1 MDWNVGTINK
11 MQTNDPFLM
20 PQVPSSASIT
30 SQTNVL
36 MQNFCNSGNSQTT
49 NIPSRMKY
57 MMTNKRQCQNNRAS
71 KTLRPVF
78 PKVAVSRTSFGLN
91 NNFYNLSPS
100 LLSTVTVQMAA
111 DVQNPNLSRNMHL
124 SSSVPLQGSTVNSV
138 QNMHQKTNAYTAV
151 GSFSNQTL
159 QNCSNS
165 MGTSVYQQDP
175 LNTSSPKRVLTQ
187 MPYYYMNGPATSQA
201 DASGSLNSASNYYLP
216 SQQNVQYP
224 DYSSA
229 KKCPNSAIP
238 VTMQSQPYASDQ
250 INPPPYPIYS
260 HYNYRNTIQATN
272 TNSSLSDLM
281 VPIQANH
288 GQFVLQQPTAILS
301 NEKVESYHNSL
312 IDQNSNLYS
321 VRPDQKSQSLSSCIE
336 TNVVGPT
343 AHNVSGLKTTMQ
355 LSDEPVKSYVEVEGN
370 FSNSIP
376 TSTTVKF
383 AEPLQQ
389 TNQTSQLEKNM
400 SNENLSKDKF
410 KITRESLS
418 LDVQALYEMRNALL
432 KLKDNFSLKQKIYLS
447 SLQSGQTS
455 NTSINNQNP
464 NLFPHNTNPSV
475 ECTVQQ
481 VLSDK
486 VTPNQFSSNSH
497 NSSVVPQKT
506 KYHLLPILWNMLKG
520 TGDENMLFNA
530 DVEGGDKYQNKH
542 FIVQDNSCTDS
553 NGDAFGNPLNTDET
567 TKLSYKISPVGSTRG
582 TSIIK
587 SAHNQLEKIS
597 AVPNSDLLNSS
608 EQNKDSESGGVQYLN
623 DSIQSL
629 IQNSDVSQ
637 ESSSMKNSI
646 KEEHDNSTACHI
658 QHSENICLQ
667 KQTNSE
673 KITDTSSSSIS
684 KGVEAI
690 TGTRGAER
698 TCSLE
703 ELKTSL
709 ALWRKCLPKSLNE
722 LINRN
727 TESFSD
733 GIDGK
738 GTAKILENLP
748 NILTQ
753 NYDTKITVERTQ
765 VYGSSS
771 FEKNL
776 DGVNSNLPKS
786 SEPQVAV
793 VTPRILSKNN
803 DVQKNNEII
812 YPATDIEE
820 GTVHTLEKV
829 ISTKSDSN
837 EEKRTIYSPTDSYK
851 YCDLNVH
858 QGTDKSTGKN
868 KIAKAEVGTNHSF
881 DLNQEKT
888 NSSPLGLK
896 QYDLNSGDQHR
907 CELITNDL
915 TAFPQKCVTSKK
927 HDPNLDESNNTA
939 EVWLKDSMLQIS
951 SVCTLVQGDAFYNSQ
966 IADIFST
973 SLLTTGIKF
982 ETSGEHMPSLQL
994 NEEESGLLKNDPEI
1008 GMSLSEEG
1016 NILLPSGNLSKAFAG
1031 KPEDFQTLE
1040 SPQCN
1045 KTSVETNASNSE
1057 KQKTNDF
1064 LEVASLSEK
1073 EIEQDISYGCNA
1085 DLSNNEVFENQ
1096 ESLCE
1101 TNNMSSIRKASD
1113 SEHTLDEGKEAYLG
1127 SSTESSVT
1135 FLNNQLTE
1143 LSKEFPYGIG
1153 YLNMVKEIENK
1164 DSITMLTER
1173 ENKENTMSH
1182 EKSLDPSDAV
1192 EQIKIV
1198 ILNSQQMNEVFPEC
1212 SQQSS
1217 NKLDNHGGD
1226 QLRMDSKQKDI
1237 GHYRKSNQDLNVDS
1251 KVNIK
1256 SERLGKP
1263 ERTYCCLPG
1272 WLASKYNVEPC
1283 SCMLAKEP
1291 SLKGKTDLYSQ
1302 SKERS
1307 KSNESD
1313 CSLKNEVQNS
1323 ILDTGNNIFLLGDQS
1338 NKALNK
1344 TFGCKET
1351 ESQVKEDKLPKL
1363 EQATTPCSLLEKS
1376 NLQEPKKRGKKLS
1389 HSADSQSLQRERVGT
1404 NKIRKQKNGRRNI
1417 SKSEA
1422 QYHLNRDFKKIIIKK
1437 LAKKKLEK
1445 KSFNKTLKSK
1455 TDADHHIGI
1464 ETKHSVNFEKY
1475 KIKRDTSE
1483 THVIKGPISSRSLKR
1498 QMMKEKNVKG
1508 LETQASEVMPSSTL
1522 SSVSFASEK
1531 HEKSEHNSTLGSQEH
1546 LNKTKLKGLE
1556 KQYGYKKVQNNE
1568 PVCPK
1573 QRVEQNLTQLVK
1585 RINLEKYAYRKDK
1598 KNECQSSHFDNRIPA
1613 SQNEGDNPSNVF
1625 EVQSPVKEGTLDS
1638 SNPDKWS
1645 VKSLSDKKCFKR
1657 KNKHTVF
1664 LPKEQKKNYLNRVG
1678 FKRTAQKTIRLTS
1691 LDSVHSKPLW
1701 HVKSSNGTEESEP
1714 HQKGSSSS
1722 QMSEAERPQML
1733 EFKMC
1738 PEILFRKSTSEEQTL
1753 EATKLPEKNRIYVTA
1768 VKSKREDWLN
1778 YCPLKRRKTEEN
1790 EIQVN
1795 DDIPLDTAIKMLE
1808 GNEAFHGSMKDSK
1821 ATFETYRKMHL
1832 EKRSRS
1838 LDSSPI
1844 S

>member
-11 MQTNDPFLM
+11 MQTHGSYLM
-20 PQVPSSASIT
+20 PQVTSGASVT
-30 SQTNVL
+30 SQTNIL

-49 NIPSRMKY
+49 NIQSNMKY
-57 MMTNKRQCQNNRAS
+57 MLTNKQQFRNNRAS

-78 PKVAVSRTSFGLN
+78 PKVAVSKTSFGLN

-100 LLSTVTVQMAA
+100 SLSTMTVQMAA
-111 DVQNPNLSRNMHL
+111 DVQNPNSSRNMHI
-124 SSSVPLQGSTVNSV
+124 SSSVPVQGSTVNSV
-138 QNMHQKTNAYTAV
+138 QNMHQKTNAYIAV
-151 GSFSNQTL
+151 GNFSNQTL

-175 LNTSSPKRVLTQ
+175 LNTSSPKRALTR
-187 MPYYYMNGPATSQA
+187 MPYYYMNGPTSQV
-201 DASGSLNSASNYYLP
+201 DARVSLNSASNYYLP
-216 SQQNVQYP
+216 PQQNVQYP
-224 DYSSA
+224 DYTSA

-238 VTMQSQPYASDQ
+238 VTMQSQPYTSNQ
-250 INPPPYPIYS
+250 INPPPYQIYS
-260 HYNYRNTIQATN
+260 HYDYGNAVQATN
-272 TNSSLSDLM
+272 ISLSDSI
-281 VPIQANH
+281 VPLQGNH

-321 VRPDQKSQSLSSCIE
+321 FRPDQKSQSLSSCTE

-343 AHNVSGLKTTMQ
+343 ADNVSGLKNTMQ
-355 LSDEPVKSYVEVEGN
+355 LSNESVKSYVEVEGN

-376 TSTTVKF
+376 TITTTKV

-389 TNQTSQLEKNM
+389 TNKTLQLEKYV
-400 SNENLSKDKF
+400 SNENLSKDKV

-455 NTSINNQNP
+455 NASINNQNP
-464 NLFPHNTNPSV
+464 NNLFPHDTNPSV
-475 ECTVQQ
+475 KCTVQQ

-520 TGDENMLFNA
+520 TDDENMLFNA
-530 DVEGGDKYQNKH
+530 DVSGDKYQNKH
-542 FIVQDNSCTDS
+542 FIVQENSCTDS
-553 NGDAFGNPLNTDET
+553 NGDAFGNPVNIDGT
-567 TKLSYKISPVGSTRG
+567 TKLSYKISPIHSSQG

-623 DSIQSL
+623 DGIQSL
-629 IQNSDVSQ
+629 VQNSNVSQ

-646 KEEHDNSTACHI
+646 KEEHGNSTPACHI
-658 QHSENICLQ
+658 QHSETTCLQ
-667 KQTNSE
+667 KPTNSE
-673 KITDTSSSSIS
+673 KIADTSSSSIS
-684 KGVEAI
+684 KGVETI
-690 TGTRGAER
+690 TGTHGVER
-698 TCSLE
+698 TCSFE

-722 LINRN
+722 LVNRN
-727 TESFSD
+727 NESSSD
-733 GIDGK
+733 GMDGK
-738 GTAKILENLP
+738 GAAKTLENLP
-748 NILTQ
+748 NIKTQ
-753 NYDTKITVERTQ
+753 NYDTKITMERTQ
-765 VYGSSS
+765 IYGSSS
-771 FEKNL
+771 FEKNV
-776 DGVNSNLPKS
+776 DGVNSNLPKG

-803 DVQKNNEII
+803 DVQKNNESI
-812 YPATDIEE
+812 YPATSIEE
-820 GTVHTLEKV
+820 GTVHTLEKA

-837 EEKRTIYSPTDSYK
+837 EEKRTIYSPIYSYK
-851 YCDLNVH
+851 YCDLNKH
-858 QGTDKSTGKN
+858 QGTNKPTGNN
-868 KIAKAEVGTNHSF
+868 KIVKEVGTNHTF

-888 NSSPLGLK
+888 NSLPLGLK
-896 QYDLNSGDQHR
+896 QYALNSGEQHR
-907 CELITNDL
+907 CELITSHLIASPL
-915 TAFPQKCVTSKK
+915 TCVTSKK
-927 HDPNLDESNNTA
+927 HGPNLNESNNTA
-939 EVWLKDSMLQIS
+939 DIGLKDSMLQIA

-966 IADIFST
+966 IADIFSA
-973 SLLTTGIKF
+973 SLLKPSIKF
-982 ETSGEHMPSLQL
+982 EISEEHMPSLQH
-994 NEEESGLLKNDPEI
+994 NEDKSGLLKNDPEV
-1008 GMSLSEEG
+1008 GMSLSVEDG
-1016 NILLPSGNLSKAFAG
+1016 TSGSLSKALSGNL
-1031 KPEDFQTLE
+1031 EDLQTLE
-1040 SPQCN
+1040 SPQCD

-1057 KQKTNDF
+1057 KQKDNDF
-1064 LEVASLSEK
+1064 LEVASLSGK
-1073 EIEQDISYGCNA
+1073 KNEQDVSYGCNM

-1096 ESLCE
+1096 DSLCE
-1101 TNNMSSIRKASD
+1101 TNNMSSIRKAGD
-1113 SEHTLDEGKEAYLG
+1113 SEYTLDEGNEAHLR

-1164 DSITMLTER
+1164 DSVTILTER
-1173 ENKENTMSH
+1173 KDKENTMSH

-1192 EQIKIV
+1192 DQIKIV
-1198 ILNSQQMNEVFPEC
+1198 ILNSQQMSEVFPEC

-1217 NKLDNHGGD
+1217 NKVDNHGGD
-1226 QLRMDSKQKDI
+1226 QMRMDSKHNFSKGI

-1251 KVNIK
+1251 KIVR
-1256 SERLGKP
+1256 SERLAKT

-1291 SLKGKTDLYSQ
+1291 SLKGKTDSQ

-1338 NKALNK
+1338 NKALTK

-1351 ESQVKEDKLPKL
+1351 EPQVKEDKLPKL
-1363 EQATTPCSLLEKS
+1363 EQATTPCYLLEKS
-1376 NLQEPKKRGKKLS
+1376 NSQEPKKEGKKLS

-1404 NKIRKQKNGRRNI
+1404 NKMHNKKNDRRTI

-1422 QYHLNRDFKKIIIKK
+1422 QYHLNTDFKKIIKK
-1437 LAKKKLEK
+1437 FAKKKLEK

-1455 TDADHHIGI
+1455 TDIDRHRGI
-1464 ETKHSVNFEKY
+1464 ETKLSANFEKY

-1483 THVIKGPISSRSLKR
+1483 THMIKGPVSSRSLKR
-1498 QMMKEKNVKG
+1498 QMMREKKLKA
-1508 LETQASEVMPSSTL
+1508 LETQPSEVMPSSTL
-1522 SSVSFASEK
+1522 NSVSFASEK
-1531 HEKSEHNSTLGSQEH
+1531 HENSEHNSTLGSQKH
-1546 LNKTKLKGLE
+1546 LNKTKLKDLE
-1556 KQYGYKKVQNNE
+1556 KQYGYKKVQYNE
-1568 PVCPK
+1568 PICPK
-1573 QRVEQNLTQLVK
+1573 QPVEKNLTQLVK

-1598 KNECQSSHFDNRIPA
+1598 TNVWKCQSSHFNNRIPA
-1613 SQNEGDNPSNVF
+1613 SQNEGDNSSNVF
-1625 EVQSPVKEGTLDS
+1625 EVHSPVKEGTLDN

-1657 KNKHTVF
+1657 KNKHSAF
-1664 LPKEQKKNYLNRVG
+1664 LQKEQKKNYLNRVA
-1678 FKRTAQKTIRLTS
+1678 FKRTAQKTIHLTS
-1691 LDSVHSKPLW
+1691 LDSVHSKLLW
-1701 HVKSSNGTEESEP
+1701 QVKSSNGTEDSEP

-1722 QMSEAERPQML
+1722 QMSEAEGPQML

-1738 PEILFRKSTSEEQTL
+1738 PEILFRKPTSEEQTSDAR
-1753 EATKLPEKNRIYVTA
+1753 ELPEKNRISVTA

-1778 YCPLKRRKTEEN
+1778 YCPVKRRKMEGN

-1795 DDIPLDTAIKMLE
+1795 DDIPLDTAIKILQR
-1808 GNEAFHGSMKDSK
+1808 NEVFQGSTKDSK
-1821 ATFETYRKMHL
+1821 ATFDTYRKMHL
-1832 EKRSRS
+1832 EKRSQS
-1838 LDSSPI
+1838 LDSSQ
-1844 S
+1844 SLES

>member
-11 MQTNDPFLM
+11 MQTHGSYMM
-20 PQVPSSASIT
+20 PQVTSAASVT

-49 NIPSRMKY
+49 NIRSNVKY
-57 MMTNKRQCQNNRAS
+57 MLTNKQQCQNNRAS

-78 PKVAVSRTSFGLN
+78 PKVAVSKTSFGLN
-91 NNFYNLSPS
+91 NNFYSLSPPS
-100 LLSTVTVQMAA
+100 LSTVTVQMAA
-111 DVQNPNLSRNMHL
+111 DVQNPNSSRNMHI
-124 SSSVPLQGSTVNSV
+124 SSSVPVQGSTVNSV
-138 QNMHQKTNAYTAV
+138 QNMHQKTNAYIAV

-165 MGTSVYQQDP
+165 MGTAVYQQDL
-175 LNTSSPKRVLTQ
+175 LNTSSPKRALTQ
-187 MPYYYMNGPATSQA
+187 MPYYYMNGPTSQV
-201 DASGSLNSASNYYLP
+201 DARVSLNSASNYYLP
-216 SQQNVQYP
+216 PQQNVQYP

-238 VTMQSQPYASDQ
+238 VTMQSQPYASYQ

-260 HYNYRNTIQATN
+260 HYDYGNAVQATN
-272 TNSSLSDLM
+272 ISLSDSI
-281 VPIQANH
+281 VPRQGNH

-321 VRPDQKSQSLSSCIE
+321 VRPDQKSQSLSFCTE

-343 AHNVSGLKTTMQ
+343 ADNVSGLKTTMQ
-355 LSDEPVKSYVEVEGN
+355 LSNESVKSCVEGN

-376 TSTTVKF
+376 TITTTKA

-389 TNQTSQLEKNM
+389 TNKTLQLEKNV
-400 SNENLSKDKF
+400 SNENLSKHKL

-432 KLKDNFSLKQKIYLS
+432 KLKDNFSLKQKLYLS

-464 NLFPHNTNPSV
+464 NNLFPHDTNPSV
-475 ECTVQQ
+475 KCTVQQ

-486 VTPNQFSSNSH
+486 VTPSQFSSNSH

-520 TGDENMLFNA
+520 TDDENMLFSA
-530 DVEGGDKYQNKH
+530 DVESGDKYQNKH
-542 FIVQDNSCTDS
+542 FIVQENSCTDS
-553 NGDAFGNPLNTDET
+553 NGDTFRNPLNTDGT
-567 TKLSYKISPVGSTRG
+567 TKLSYKNSPVHSSQG
-582 TSIIK
+582 TNIIK

-597 AVPNSDLLNSS
+597 AVPNGDLFNSS
-608 EQNKDSESGGVQYLN
+608 EQNKDSERGGVQYLN
-623 DSIQSL
+623 DGIQSL
-629 IQNSDVSQ
+629 IQNPDVSQ
-637 ESSSMKNSI
+637 ESSSMKKPI
-646 KEEHDNSTACHI
+646 KEEHGNSTPACHI
-658 QHSENICLQ
+658 QHSETTCLQ
-667 KQTNSE
+667 KPTNSE
-673 KITDTSSSSIS
+673 KIADMSSFSIS

-690 TGTRGAER
+690 TGTHGVER

-722 LINRN
+722 LINGN
-727 TESFSD
+727 NEPSSD
-733 GIDGK
+733 GMDGK
-738 GTAKILENLP
+738 GTAKTLENIP

-765 VYGSSS
+765 IYGS

-776 DGVNSNLPKS
+776 DGVNSNLPKG
-786 SEPQVAV
+786 SELQVAV

-803 DVQKNNEII
+803 DVQKNNESI

-820 GTVHTLEKV
+820 GTVHTLEKA

-837 EEKRTIYSPTDSYK
+837 KEKRTIYSPTHSYK
-851 YCDLNVH
+851 YCDLNEH
-858 QGTDKSTGKN
+858 QGTNKPTGNN
-868 KIAKAEVGTNHSF
+868 KIVKEVGTNHSF
-881 DLNQEKT
+881 DLKQEKT
-888 NSSPLGLK
+888 NSSLLELK
-896 QYDLNSGDQHR
+896 QYALNSGDQHQ
-907 CELITNDL
+907 CELITNHLIASPL
-915 TAFPQKCVTSKK
+915 TCVTSKK
-927 HDPNLDESNNTA
+927 HGPNLDESNNTA
-939 EVWLKDSMLQIS
+939 DIGLKDSMLQIA

-966 IADIFST
+966 IADIFSA
-973 SLLTTGIKF
+973 SLSKPDIKF
-982 ETSGEHMPSLQL
+982 EISEEHMPSLQH
-994 NEEESGLLKNDPEI
+994 NEDKSGLLKNDPEV
-1008 GMSLSEEG
+1008 GMSLSEEDG
-1016 NILLPSGNLSKAFAG
+1016 ILLPSGSFSKALSG
-1031 KPEDFQTLE
+1031 NLEDLQTLE
-1040 SPQCN
+1040 SPQYD

-1057 KQKTNDF
+1057 KQKDNDF
-1064 LEVASLSEK
+1064 LEVASLSGK
-1073 EIEQDISYGCNA
+1073 KNEQDISYGCNM

-1096 ESLCE
+1096 DSLCE
-1101 TNNMSSIRKASD
+1101 TNNMSSIRKAGD
-1113 SEHTLDEGKEAYLG
+1113 SEHTLDKGKEAHLG

-1153 YLNMVKEIENK
+1153 YLNMIKEIENK
-1164 DSITMLTER
+1164 DSITILTER
-1173 ENKENTMSH
+1173 KDKENTIRH

-1192 EQIKIV
+1192 DQIKIV
-1198 ILNSQQMNEVFPEC
+1198 ILNSQQMSEVFPEC

-1217 NKLDNHGGD
+1217 NKLVNHGGD
-1226 QLRMDSKQKDI
+1226 QMRMDSKHNFSKDI

-1251 KVNIK
+1251 KTVR
-1256 SERLGKP
+1256 SERLAKT

-1291 SLKGKTDLYSQ
+1291 GLKGKTDSQ

-1338 NKALNK
+1338 NKALTK
-1344 TFGCKET
+1344 TFGYKET
-1351 ESQVKEDKLPKL
+1351 EPQIKEDKLPKL
-1363 EQATTPCSLLEKS
+1363 EQTTTPCYLLEKS
-1376 NLQEPKKRGKKLS
+1376 NSQEPKKRGKKLS
-1389 HSADSQSLQRERVGT
+1389 HSMDSQSLQRERGGT
-1404 NKIRKQKNGRRNI
+1404 NNMHNKKNSRRNI

-1422 QYHLNRDFKKIIIKK
+1422 QYHLNTDFKKIIIKK
-1437 LAKKKLEK
+1437 FAKKKLEK

-1455 TDADHHIGI
+1455 TDIDRHRGI
-1464 ETKHSVNFEKY
+1464 ETKLSANFEKY

-1483 THVIKGPISSRSLKR
+1483 THMIKGPVSSRSLKR
-1498 QMMKEKNVKG
+1498 KMKEKKLKA
-1508 LETQASEVMPSSTL
+1508 LETQPSEVMPSSTL
-1522 SSVSFASEK
+1522 NSVSFASEK
-1531 HEKSEHNSTLGSQEH
+1531 HENVEHNSTLGSQEH
-1546 LNKTKLKGLE
+1546 LNKTKLKDLE
-1556 KQYGYKKVQNNE
+1556 KQYGYKKVQYNE
-1568 PVCPK
+1568 PICPK
-1573 QRVEQNLTQLVK
+1573 QPVEKNITQLVK
-1585 RINLEKYAYRKDK
+1585 RINLERYAYRKDK
-1598 KNECQSSHFDNRIPA
+1598 TNARKCQSSHFNNRIPA

-1625 EVQSPVKEGTLDS
+1625 EVHSPVKESTLDS
-1638 SNPDKWS
+1638 SNSDKWS

-1664 LPKEQKKNYLNRVG
+1664 LQKEQKKNYLNRVA

-1691 LDSVHSKPLW
+1691 LDSVHSKSLW
-1701 HVKSSNGTEESEP
+1701 QVKSSNGTEGSKP

-1722 QMSEAERPQML
+1722 HMSEVERPQML

-1753 EATKLPEKNRIYVTA
+1753 DSKLPEKNRISVTA

-1778 YCPLKRRKTEEN
+1778 YCPVKRRKMEEN
-1790 EIQVN
+1790 ESQVN
-1795 DDIPLDTAIKMLE
+1795 NDIPLDTAIKILE
-1808 GNEAFHGSMKDSK
+1808 GNEVFQGSTKDSK
-1821 ATFETYRKMHL
+1821 ATFDTYRKMHL
-1832 EKRSRS
+1832 EKRSQS
-1838 LDSSPI
+1838 LDSGPI

>member
-11 MQTNDPFLM
+11 MQTHGSYMM
-20 PQVPSSASIT
+20 PQVTSAASVT

-36 MQNFCNSGNSQTT
+36 MQDFCNSRNSQTT
-49 NIPSRMKY
+49 NIRSNVKY
-57 MMTNKRQCQNNRAS
+57 MLTNKQQFQSKRAS

-78 PKVAVSRTSFGLN
+78 PKVAVSKTSFGLN
-91 NNFYNLSPS
+91 NNFYNLSPPS
-100 LLSTVTVQMAA
+100 LSTVTVQMAA
-111 DVQNPNLSRNMHL
+111 DVQNPDSSRNMHI
-124 SSSVPLQGSTVNSV
+124 SSSLPVQGSTVNSV
-138 QNMHQKTNAYTAV
+138 QNMHQKTNTYIAV

-159 QNCSNS
+159 QDCSNS
-165 MGTSVYQQDP
+165 MGTSVYQQDL
-175 LNTSSPKRVLTQ
+175 LNSSSPKRALTQ
-187 MPYYYMNGPATSQA
+187 MPYYYMNGPTSQV
-201 DASGSLNSASNYYLP
+201 DARVSLNSASNYYLP
-216 SQQNVQYP
+216 PQQNVQYP

-238 VTMQSQPYASDQ
+238 VTMQSQPYVSYQ
-250 INPPPYPIYS
+250 INPPYQIYS
-260 HYNYRNTIQATN
+260 HYDYGNAVQATN
-272 TNSSLSDLM
+272 ISLSDSI
-281 VPIQANH
+281 VPTQGNH
-288 GQFVLQQPTAILS
+288 GQFVLQQPAAILS

-321 VRPDQKSQSLSSCIE
+321 VRPDQKSQSLSFCTE

-343 AHNVSGLKTTMQ
+343 ADNVSGLKTTMQ
-355 LSDEPVKSYVEVEGN
+355 LSNESVKSYVEGN

-376 TSTTVKF
+376 TITTTKA

-389 TNQTSQLEKNM
+389 TKKTLQLEKNV
-400 SNENLSKDKF
+400 SNENLSKDKL

-432 KLKDNFSLKQKIYLS
+432 KLKDNFSLKQKLYLS

-464 NLFPHNTNPSV
+464 NNLLPHDTNPSV
-475 ECTVQQ
+475 KCTDQQ
-481 VLSDK
+481 ILSDK

-520 TGDENMLFNA
+520 TDDENMLFSA
-530 DVEGGDKYQNKH
+530 DVESGDKYQNKH
-542 FIVQDNSCTDS
+542 FIVQQNSCIDS
-553 NGDAFGNPLNTDET
+553 NGDTFGNPVNTDGT
-567 TKLSYKISPVGSTRG
+567 TKLSYKNSPVHSSQG
-582 TSIIK
+582 TNIIK

-597 AVPNSDLLNSS
+597 AVPNGDLFNSS
-608 EQNKDSESGGVQYLN
+608 EQNKDSERGGVQYLN
-623 DSIQSL
+623 DGIQSL
-629 IQNSDVSQ
+629 VQNPDVSQ
-637 ESSSMKNSI
+637 SSSMKKSI
-646 KEEHDNSTACHI
+646 KEEHGNSTPACHI
-658 QHSENICLQ
+658 QHSETTCLQ
-667 KQTNSE
+667 KPTNSE
-673 KITDTSSSSIS
+673 KIADMSSFSIS

-690 TGTRGAER
+690 TGTHGVER

-722 LINRN
+722 LINGN
-727 TESFSD
+727 NESSSD
-733 GIDGK
+733 GMDGK
-738 GTAKILENLP
+738 GTAKTLENLP

-765 VYGSSS
+765 IYGS

-776 DGVNSNLPKS
+776 DGVNSNLPKG

-803 DVQKNNEII
+803 DVQKNNESI
-812 YPATDIEE
+812 YPATDIE
-820 GTVHTLEKV
+820 GTVHTLEKA

-837 EEKRTIYSPTDSYK
+837 KEKRTIYSPTHSYK
-851 YCDLNVH
+851 YCDLNEH
-858 QGTDKSTGKN
+858 QGTNKPTGNN
-868 KIAKAEVGTNHSF
+868 KIVKEVGTNQSF

-896 QYDLNSGDQHR
+896 QYALNSGDQHQ
-907 CELITNDL
+907 CELITNHLIASPL
-915 TAFPQKCVTSKK
+915 TCVTSKK
-927 HDPNLDESNNTA
+927 HGPNLDESNNTA
-939 EVWLKDSMLQIS
+939 DIGLKDSMLQIA

-966 IADIFST
+966 IADIFSA
-973 SLLTTGIKF
+973 SLSKPDIKF
-982 ETSGEHMPSLQL
+982 EISEEHMPSLQH
-994 NEEESGLLKNDPEI
+994 NEDKSGLLKNDPEV
-1008 GMSLSEEG
+1008 GMSLSEEEG
-1016 NILLPSGNLSKAFAG
+1016 ILLPSGSLSKALSG
-1031 KPEDFQTLE
+1031 NLEDLQTLE
-1040 SPQCN
+1040 SPQCD

-1057 KQKTNDF
+1057 KQKDNDF
-1064 LEVASLSEK
+1064 LEVASLSGK
-1073 EIEQDISYGCNA
+1073 KNEQDISYGCSM

-1096 ESLCE
+1096 DSLCE
-1101 TNNMSSIRKASD
+1101 TNNMSSIRKAGD
-1113 SEHTLDEGKEAYLG
+1113 SEHTLDKGKEAHLE
-1127 SSTESSVT
+1127 SSTESSIT

-1164 DSITMLTER
+1164 DSITILTER
-1173 ENKENTMSH
+1173 KDKENTIRH

-1192 EQIKIV
+1192 DQIKIV
-1198 ILNSQQMNEVFPEC
+1198 ILNSQQMSEVFPEC

-1217 NKLDNHGGD
+1217 NKLVNHGGD
-1226 QLRMDSKQKDI
+1226 QMRMDSKHNFSKDI
-1237 GHYRKSNQDLNVDS
+1237 GHYRKFNQDLNVDS
-1251 KVNIK
+1251 KTVR
-1256 SERLGKP
+1256 SERLAKT

-1291 SLKGKTDLYSQ
+1291 GLKGKTDSQ

-1338 NKALNK
+1338 NKVLTK
-1344 TFGCKET
+1344 TLGCKET
-1351 ESQVKEDKLPKL
+1351 EPQVKEDKLPKL
-1363 EQATTPCSLLEKS
+1363 EQTTTPCYLLEKS
-1376 NLQEPKKRGKKLS
+1376 NSQEPKKRGKKLS
-1389 HSADSQSLQRERVGT
+1389 HSMDSQSLQRERVGT
-1404 NKIRKQKNGRRNI
+1404 NNMHKKNGGRSM

-1422 QYHLNRDFKKIIIKK
+1422 QYHLNTDFKKIIIKK
-1437 LAKKKLEK
+1437 FAKKKLEK
-1445 KSFNKTLKSK
+1445 KSFNKTPKSK
-1455 TDADHHIGI
+1455 TDIDRHRGI
-1464 ETKHSVNFEKY
+1464 ETKLSANFEKY

-1483 THVIKGPISSRSLKR
+1483 THMIKGPVSSRSLKR
-1498 QMMKEKNVKG
+1498 KMKEKKLKA
-1508 LETQASEVMPSSTL
+1508 LETQPSQVMPSSTL
-1522 SSVSFASEK
+1522 NSVSFASEK
-1531 HEKSEHNSTLGSQEH
+1531 HENVEHNSTLGSQEH
-1546 LNKTKLKGLE
+1546 LNKTKLKDLE
-1556 KQYGYKKVQNNE
+1556 KQYGYKKVQYNE
-1568 PVCPK
+1568 PICPK
-1573 QRVEQNLTQLVK
+1573 QPVEKNITQLVK
-1585 RINLEKYAYRKDK
+1585 RINLERYAYRKDK
-1598 KNECQSSHFDNRIPA
+1598 TNAWKCQSSHFSNRIPA

-1625 EVQSPVKEGTLDS
+1625 EVHSPVKESTLDN

-1664 LPKEQKKNYLNRVG
+1664 LQKEQKKNYLNRVA

-1701 HVKSSNGTEESEP
+1701 QVKSSNGTEGSEP

-1722 QMSEAERPQML
+1722 HMSEVEKPQML

-1753 EATKLPEKNRIYVTA
+1753 DSRKLPEKNRISVTG

-1778 YCPLKRRKTEEN
+1778 YCPVKRRKMEEN
-1790 EIQVN
+1790 ESQVN
-1795 DDIPLDTAIKMLE
+1795 NDIPLDTAIKILD
-1808 GNEAFHGSMKDSK
+1808 GNEVFQGSMKDSK
-1821 ATFETYRKMHL
+1821 ATFDTYRKMHL
-1832 EKRSRS
+1832 EKRSQS
-1838 LDSSPI
+1838 LDSGPI